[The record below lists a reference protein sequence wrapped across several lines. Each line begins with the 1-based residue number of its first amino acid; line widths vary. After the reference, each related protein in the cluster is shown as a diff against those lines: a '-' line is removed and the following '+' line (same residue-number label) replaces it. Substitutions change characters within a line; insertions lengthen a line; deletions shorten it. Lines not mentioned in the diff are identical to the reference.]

1 MRTKGPCLLAGAKPV
16 WPLPDNRMAVSPY
29 SQQRTTYDPAAPR
42 GPGTR
47 RIKEMRSLSPRD
59 RYTPSPAG
67 TGHGSL
73 DMTPPTSVSA
83 RARRGEGTVRPF
95 VLSPR
100 EEGGLA
106 ACDDMEVTPQSRGK
120 ATAVETHGQSSRRS
134 HERA

>member
-16 WPLPDNRMAVSPY
+16 WPLPDNRMAVSRY

-59 RYTPSPAG
+59 RYTPAPAG

-83 RARRGEGTVRPF
+83 RARRGEGTVRR
-95 VLSPR
+95 VR
-100 EEGGLA
+100 
-106 ACDDMEVTPQSRGK
+106 TQPQRR
-120 ATAVETHGQSSRRS
+120 RRS
-134 HERA
+134 CRLRRHGSYSAEPWQCHCCGSARPVVASFT